1 MNCSVKA
8 SKNKRS
14 RPTMELANCNT
25 NKNKKCVT
33 LHGAIQLTILK
44 IENIH
49 LKYEYKTIGK
59 CNGL

>member
-1 MNCSVKA
+1 
-8 SKNKRS
+8 
-14 RPTMELANCNT
+14 MELANCNT